1 MFLLCWWQTDNLR
14 LLLKIDVTN
23 FGVCSS
29 VTSECVEYFLMR
41 QGCNEQG
48 QWHTKLRKTGHFAM
62 LLQKSRI
69 FLSDSFI
76 TTMILKTVLAP
87 VMKLYRYLT
96 YRINI
101 PFNFNVQ
108 NVKRILPFFS
118 PIENSHKISLFLTV
132 SNQNMTA
139 GKKMLLILWQNF
151 HFL

>member
-1 MFLLCWWQTDNLR
+1 MNRDS
-14 LLLKIDVTN
+14 D
-23 FGVCSS
+23 
-29 VTSECVEYFLMR
+29 
-41 QGCNEQG
+41 
-48 QWHTKLRKTGHFAM
+48 TKMRKTWHFAM

-76 TTMILKTVLAP
+76 TTKILKSVLAP

-96 YRINI
+96 YRKNI

-108 NVKRILPFFS
+108 NVKRILPIFS